1 MGISVQRNDAQ
12 LEPVLGL
19 NGHISGTLHDHQSTV
34 VPTGDDRRSTVLSN
48 ASHAYTQ
55 ILGHIGV
62 YHALPIPLFG
72 HEVTLRSLAPGLT
85 RRSQWRNSAIRWIY
99 HQRRS
104 MVRSNPVLPRA
115 EAVGL

>member
-19 NGHISGTLHDHQSTV
+19 NGHRSGTLHDHQSTV
-34 VPTGDDRRSTVLSN
+34 VPTGDDRRSTMLRN

-72 HEVTLRSLAPGLT
+72 HDVTLPTLAPGLT
-85 RRSQWRNSAIRWIY
+85 RRTHWRNPCLRGI
-99 HQRRS
+99 H
-104 MVRSNPVLPRA
+104 P
-115 EAVGL
+115 

>member
-19 NGHISGTLHDHQSTV
+19 NGHRSGTLHDHQSTV
-34 VPTGDDRRSTVLSN
+34 VPTGDDRRSTMLRN

-62 YHALPIPLFG
+62 YHALPIPLFRP
-72 HEVTLRSLAPGLT
+72 EVTLRSLAPGLT
-85 RRSQWRNSAIRWIY
+85 RRSQRRHSA
-99 HQRRS
+99 
-104 MVRSNPVLPRA
+104 NRA
-115 EAVGL
+115 LY